1 MSLNPGWKIIIYS
14 AYMKNVE
21 SQFKL
26 LEYIPYKFDVIV
38 GRSAQ
43 LLAAHY
49 KHLDITR
56 PQFHVMAFVAT
67 YPGISPK
74 GIIKLTVMDKS
85 RVTRSIDGLVKKG
98 LLTRQINPEDK
109 RVYLLSL
116 TRKGK
121 DMYLKISTMAAN
133 MQRKLST
140 SLSEEEKQVLD
151 RILIKMDGALNQIEA
166 ENLNEQ

>member
-1 MSLNPGWKIIIYS
+1 MTRDSTDGPG
-14 AYMKNVE
+14 
-21 SQFKL
+21 
-26 LEYIPYKFDVIV
+26 
-38 GRSAQ
+38 G
-43 LLAAHY
+43 
-49 KHLDITR
+49 
-56 PQFHVMAFVAT
+56 
-67 YPGISPK
+67 
-74 GIIKLTVMDKS
+74 
-85 RVTRSIDGLVKKG
+85 KG